1 MLSTLVVLNLLAVP
15 PEKLS
20 SVLYVPQLLAKGRCV
35 ISSEISCKSEAGHHV
50 SYIQYRI
57 FDLIFLRLTL

>member
-15 PEKLS
+15 PEKL